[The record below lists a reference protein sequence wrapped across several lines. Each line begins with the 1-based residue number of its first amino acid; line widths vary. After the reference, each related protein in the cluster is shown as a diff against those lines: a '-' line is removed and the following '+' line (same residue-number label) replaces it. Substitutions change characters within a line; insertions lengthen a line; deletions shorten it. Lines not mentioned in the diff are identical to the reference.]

1 VTDQCLRNIDPSL
14 FDRCGQPKFCICFV
28 VLICKCNLVYFYFFQ
43 VYVLLIFFFSLFV
56 CLLFG
61 FFPCLSE
68 INQITFD
75 FIEGESE
82 LAPGFNVE
90 FGGGGLAL
98 NFFLVEYAI
107 ILCMRLLFCIIF
119 WAVIFIVYSFMS
131 GCLLYISCLCVCV
144 CVCVCRHVLEAQL
157 GCNTSKNQCKVSV
170 VTSES
175 P

>member
-14 FDRCGQPKFCICFV
+14 FERCGQPKFCICFV

-98 NFFLVEYAI
+98 NFFFGRVCYHSLYEIVVLYHF
-107 ILCMRLLFCIIF
+107 LGSDLYCLLFYVRVSF
-119 WAVIFIVYSFMS
+119 VYF
-131 GCLLYISCLCVCV
+131 LFVCVCV
-144 CVCVCRHVLEAQL
+144 CVCVSACSRS
-157 GCNTSKNQCKVSV
+157 T
-170 VTSES
+170 TRM
-175 P
+175 